1 MLKMFKMYCED
12 NEDVEFKFIH
22 VFKRI
27 EKCIKWAMVRASLG
41 KGKDFAFDPTA
52 ALPAAEQGR
61 RTWGTRRPIK
71 HEKTCQQWNSYN
83 QASRSASPVW

>member
-1 MLKMFKMYCED
+1 MYRED

-27 EKCIKWAMVRASLG
+27 KKCNKWAVVRASLG

-52 ALPAAEQGR
+52 LMRGE
-61 RTWGTRRPIK
+61 
-71 HEKTCQQWNSYN
+71 
-83 QASRSASPVW
+83 

>member
-1 MLKMFKMYCED
+1 MFKMYREE

-27 EKCIKWAMVRASLG
+27 EKCNKWAMVRASLG

-52 ALPAAEQGR
+52 PLPTAGQGCPDMR
-61 RTWGTRRPIK
+61 NK
-71 HEKTCQQWNSYN
+71 KVK
-83 QASRSASPVW
+83 QAREDAPAMERL